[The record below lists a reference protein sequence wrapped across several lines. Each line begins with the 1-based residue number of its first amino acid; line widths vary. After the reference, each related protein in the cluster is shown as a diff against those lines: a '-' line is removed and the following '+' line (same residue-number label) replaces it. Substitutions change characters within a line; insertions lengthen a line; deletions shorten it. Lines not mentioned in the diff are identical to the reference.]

1 MSSIVVRVRQPV
13 FLLCAA
19 VCAVGMVSCST
30 RPPTFRVVDIY
41 LSDATP
47 DATILDV
54 LIEGTNTNK
63 EPLPLWEIGYT
74 MAVDGA
80 QVATARR
87 SPEATIPGHGT
98 QVFQIPVAVPSSV
111 VSPDRLT
118 VGAYRISGSV
128 TYELPGTIAQLFF
141 DSNIRRPIWRCCVAV
156 CASRKHRCSGLV
168 ANTDEPPPRW

>member
-1 MSSIVVRVRQPV
+1 
-13 FLLCAA
+13 
-19 VCAVGMVSCST
+19 
-30 RPPTFRVVDIY
+30 VDIY

-74 MAVDGA
+74 MSVDGA

-118 VGAYRISGSV
+118 VGSYRISGSV

-141 DSNIRRPIWRCCVAV
+141 DSNIRRPSQPFAEAGSFDVERPVEIVAPPV
-156 CASRKHRCSGLV
+156 IA
-168 ANTDEPPPRW
+168 EPPPAE